1 MARPFT
7 LIAHRGFSSR
17 APENTIAA
25 FDLAID
31 AGFDNIEL
39 DAHLS
44 ADGVPVVIHDDTLDK
59 TTDGTGPVSSLTL
72 ARLQELDAGAWFGD
86 DRAHAGTAIP
96 TLDEV
101 LERYAGRAHIH
112 LELKSPDPG
121 LSDVVIALL
130 RERGWLD
137 LPHSDGGGGPFD
149 APGLTITSFQYGQ
162 LKRSIALSGS
172 DVRHG
177 WLVQEITGDV
187 LQAAVDAGI
196 SGIYPRASNATTES
210 TQMAEQAGMTVRGW
224 SVGDESNLLRIYGAE
239 AAGTTVGWPRWA
251 PEATLDALSGPLR

>member
-1 MARPFT
+1 MSRPFT

-44 ADGVPVVIHDDTLDK
+44 ADGVPVVIHDDALDR
-59 TTDGTGPVSSLTL
+59 TTDGAGPVSSLTI
-72 ARLQELDAGAWFGD
+72 ARLRELDAGAWFGD
-86 DRAHAGTAIP
+86 DGAHTGATIP
-96 TLDEV
+96 TLDGV

-112 LELKSPDPG
+112 LELKSRDPG

-130 RERGWLD
+130 RKRGWLD
-137 LPHSDGGGGPFD
+137 LTHSGGGGGPFD
-149 APGLTITSFQYGQ
+149 APGLTITSFQYEQ
-162 LKRSIALSGS
+162 LKRSIALTGR

-177 WLVQEITGDV
+177 WLVQEITGHV
-187 LQAAVDAGI
+187 LEAAVDAGVG
-196 SGIYPRASNATTES
+196 GIYPRASNATPES
-210 TQMAEQAGMTVRGW
+210 THMAVQAGMSVRGW
-224 SVGDESNLLRIYGAE
+224 GVGSEADLLQIYRAE
-239 AAGTTVGWPRWA
+239 AADTTVNWPDRA
-251 PEATLDALSGPLR
+251 LATLEGLSGDS